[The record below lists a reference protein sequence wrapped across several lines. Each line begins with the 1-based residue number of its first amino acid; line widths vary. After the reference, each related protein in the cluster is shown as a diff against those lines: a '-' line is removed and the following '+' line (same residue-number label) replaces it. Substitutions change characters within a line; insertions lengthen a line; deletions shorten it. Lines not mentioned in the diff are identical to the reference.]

1 MLEIRNLTTTYGG
14 IVALRGVSLRVPKG
28 RMVAL
33 IGPNGAGKTTLL
45 NTVSALLRP
54 SSGDILLDGRSIAGA
69 RGHAV
74 SQLGVLQVPEGRR
87 ILGPLS
93 VEENLLL
100 GRLALGRRASRE
112 GDDLARVYALFPI
125 LHEKRQHA
133 GESLSGGQQQ
143 MLAIARALMGQPRV
157 LLLDEPSLGLA
168 PVVVTQVF
176 DALAALNREGLTIL
190 LVEQNARRALATA
203 QYAYVLEQGRIVQ
216 QGPCDVLA
224 DDPTIEAHYLGTAS
238 TSRPPPPAPFDAGG
252 PRDAPGSTTTQ

>member
-14 IVALRGVSLRVPKG
+14 IVALREVSLEVPTGK
-28 RMVAL
+28 MVAL

-45 NTVSALLRP
+45 NTISALLRP
-54 SSGDILLDGRSIAGA
+54 KSGEVLLEGRSLAGA
-69 RGHAV
+69 RGHTV

-100 GRLALGRRASRE
+100 GRLALGKRTPRP
-112 GDDLARVYALFPI
+112 GDDLEHVYTLFPI
-125 LHEKRQHA
+125 LREKRGQA

-143 MLAIARALMGQPRV
+143 MLAIGRALMGQPRV

-176 DALAALNREGLTIL
+176 DALATLNREGLTIL
-190 LVEQNARRALATA
+190 LVEQNARRALAAA
-203 QYAYVLEQGRIVQ
+203 QYAYVLEQGRIVH
-216 QGPCDVLA
+216 QGPCESLA
-224 DDPTIEAHYLGTAS
+224 GDPMIEAHYLGTAP
-238 TSRPPPPAPFDAGG
+238 TPQAPA
-252 PRDAPGSTTTQ
+252 

>member
-14 IVALRGVSLRVPKG
+14 IVALRDVSLEVPEG

-45 NTVSALLRP
+45 NTISALLRP
-54 SSGDILLDGRSIAGA
+54 KSGDVRLEGRTLTGA
-69 RGHAV
+69 RGHVVA
-74 SQLGVLQVPEGRR
+74 QMGVLQVPEGRR

-93 VEENLLL
+93 VEENLML
-100 GRLALGRRASRE
+100 GRLALGRRPRAE
-112 GDDLARVYALFPI
+112 GDDLDRVYSLFPI
-125 LHEKRQHA
+125 LREKRGQT

-143 MLAIARALMGQPRV
+143 MLAIGRALMGQPRV

-176 DALAALNREGLTIL
+176 EALAALNGQGLTIL

-203 QYAYVLEQGRIVQ
+203 QYGYVLEQGRIVQ
-216 QGPCDVLA
+216 HGPCAALA
-224 DDPTIEAHYLGTAS
+224 GDPMIEAHYLGTA
-238 TSRPPPPAPFDAGG
+238 
-252 PRDAPGSTTTQ
+252 

>member
-1 MLEIRNLTTTYGG
+1 MLEISNLTTTYGG
-14 IVALRGVSLRVPKG
+14 IVALRDVSLQVPEG

-45 NTVSALLRP
+45 NTISALLRAR
-54 SSGDILLDGRSIAGA
+54 SGEVRLEGRSLTGV

-74 SQLGVLQVPEGRR
+74 AQMGLLQVPEGRR

-100 GRLALGRRASRE
+100 GRLALGKRIRTS
-112 GDDLARVYALFPI
+112 GDDLERVYSLFPI
-125 LHEKRQHA
+125 LREKRAQT

-143 MLAIARALMGQPRV
+143 MLAIGRALMGQPRV

-168 PVVVTQVF
+168 PLVVTQVF

-216 QGPCDVLA
+216 HGPCEVLA
-224 DDPTIEAHYLGTAS
+224 GDPMIEAHYLGTA
-238 TSRPPPPAPFDAGG
+238 PASPTMSGA
-252 PRDAPGSTTTQ
+252 PRALT